1 MRATAAPGGKLWRM
15 GDEPGGVRWNRVR
28 RMHEREAE
36 LLEIHR
42 RYAREKLGPLASAF
56 EVELLAQVGYGALRR
71 PRCPAAVVRAQID
84 LGFRPQPESERWPDD
99 MTVEQWQRAS
109 IERDLAPHREC
120 RRTRRRRGCLLVVAR
135 TELDK
140 LEWAGNLVR
149 HVRTRYY
156 LELIDR
162 VVAGDVSSAVSAA
175 RRARDRVDI
184 GYVQR
189 IPSYEEVFG
198 QER

>member
-1 MRATAAPGGKLWRM
+1 MD
-15 GDEPGGVRWNRVR
+15 DEPGTVRWDRVR

-42 RYAREKLGPLASAF
+42 EYARAKLGPLASAF
-56 EVELLAQVGYGALRR
+56 EVELCAQVSYGALRR

-84 LGFRPQPESERWPDD
+84 LGFRPAPASERCPDD
-99 MTVEQWQRAS
+99 MPIQQWLRACG
-109 IERDLAPHREC
+109 ERERAPHREC
-120 RRTRRRRGCLLVVAR
+120 RRTRLRRGCLLVVAR
-135 TELDK
+135 TELEK

-162 VVAGDVSSAVSAA
+162 VVAGDARSAVSAA
-175 RRARDRVDI
+175 RRARDRDRVDI
-184 GYVQR
+184 GYVPQF
-189 IPSYEEVFG
+189 PSDDE
-198 QER
+198 